1 MGLKE
6 NLIQNKKDN
15 EEVKFYISEYQS
27 SLSYRL
33 GENDAPSQDVDWS
46 GFFDPY
52 IKLYSDLKLK
62 LDNGSSENPL
72 IDRKITEDISQSV
85 STIQQSM
92 ENIASNTEVW
102 NNMVQI
108 SGIMGGLDMMGTPVS
123 RFIALS
129 ILNDDL
135 KGKID
140 IETIDNDIN
149 NLAWV
154 IYDENGRFVERLLVN
169 KINILSETQDMFI
182 TIPDT
187 SKENQEFK
195 QTNPEIFE
203 QKPTKN
209 PSDPGVLTGG
219 VTETYRV
226 KDKDGQ
232 VKLTAKDLSGNM
244 VQDFYEIDRETIG
257 KSLAFTLTMDKI
269 SAGLLGAYQSSDQVI
284 AFNNNVL
291 AEVTDFYLKP
301 GTALKDNQ
309 KDKFQK
315 DYQKWYLEKEIGKE
329 FPTGEPRLKT
339 PEVSEEVTEEQM
351 PDGQEEVQVEEQIQ
365 S

>member
-6 NLIQNKKDN
+6 QLIKNKQDN

-33 GENDAPSQDVDWS
+33 GENDTPSQDVDWS
-46 GFFDPY
+46 RFFDPY

-72 IDRKITEDISQSV
+72 RDRKITDDILQSV

-92 ENIASNTEVW
+92 ENIASNTEIW
-102 NNMVQI
+102 GNMVQI
-108 SGIMGGLDMMGTPVS
+108 SSIMGGLDMMSTPVS

-140 IETIDNDIN
+140 LEAVDGDIN
-149 NLAWV
+149 NLAWL
-154 IYDENGRFVERLLVN
+154 IYDENGIFVERLLVN
-169 KINILSETQDMFI
+169 KINTLSETQDMFI

-203 QKPTKN
+203 QKPTSS
-209 PSDPGVLTGG
+209 PDEPGVLTGG

-226 KDKDGQ
+226 KDKTGK
-232 VKLTAKDLSGNM
+232 VKLISKDISSNM

-269 SAGLLGAYQSSDQVI
+269 SAGLIGAYQSSDQVI
-284 AFNNNVL
+284 AFNNNIL
-291 AEVTDFYLKP
+291 AEVTNFYLKP
-301 GTALKDNQ
+301 GIALKDNQ

-329 FPTGEPRLKT
+329 FPSGEPRLKKQ
-339 PEVSEEVTEEQM
+339 PKEEVVEE
-351 PDGQEEVQVEEQIQ
+351 EAIVEEQVV
-365 S
+365 